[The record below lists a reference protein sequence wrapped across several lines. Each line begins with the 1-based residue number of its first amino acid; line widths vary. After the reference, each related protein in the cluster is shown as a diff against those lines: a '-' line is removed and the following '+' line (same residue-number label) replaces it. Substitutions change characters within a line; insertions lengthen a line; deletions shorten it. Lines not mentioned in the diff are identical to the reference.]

1 MLRTVMRTGS
11 DPTGSP
17 HPVLD
22 SVLQPL
28 PTEGP
33 AEGVATIMSYTITS
47 GLAISPYTLR
57 KPNYAFQGVTPLYF
71 SARCA
76 P

>member
-17 HPVLD
+17 HPVLG

-47 GLAISPYTLR
+47 GLAISTLR

-71 SARCA
+71 SARFA